1 MSALS
6 LSSRSSEI
14 PEWHVITGL
23 TSWMPEYFTDNVKVT
38 WDLLTNHLPS
48 WCRSIGPPAT
58 PQVDAKKD
66 KKDKKKKDE
75 GPVAQ
80 NGSKYPLFCLANIE
94 LSGESETDTSHPAWL
109 IKTRDKPLKEPSPPP
124 EIPRWKLVRPQAE
137 VLQAQI
143 RIREISQ
150 FNIKRNIFGQN
161 VTYTFS
167 DHKKDT

>member
-1 MSALS
+1 MKLSALS

-48 WCRSIGPPAT
+48 WCRSTGPPAT

-66 KKDKKKKDE
+66 KKDKKKKEE
-75 GPVAQ
+75 GPVTQ

-94 LSGESETDTSHPAWL
+94 LSGESDLDTSHPAWI

-137 VLQAQI
+137 VLQALI
-143 RIREISQ
+143 TII
-150 FNIKRNIFGQN
+150 FKNI
-161 VTYTFS
+161 T
-167 DHKKDT
+167 